1 VDRGVRKRAV
11 VALGYTDTDPGAL
24 LPLDDGVT
32 IAGSS
37 SDHMVLDVT
46 EAEYD
51 FCEGDI
57 VHFRMKYAALLH
69 SMLSPYVAREYRRS
83 QNAVVEMLTREGR
96 LTQSRQTSTED
107 GVGS

>member
-1 VDRGVRKRAV
+1 M

-24 LPLDDGVT
+24 IPLDDGVT

-51 FCEGDI
+51 FCEGDV

-96 LTQSRQTSTED
+96 LTQTRQTSTD
-107 GVGS
+107 GSAGA

>member
-1 VDRGVRKRAV
+1 M
-11 VALGYTDTDPGAL
+11 
-24 LPLDDGVT
+24 T

-37 SDHMVLDVT
+37 SDHVLDVT
-46 EAEYD
+46 DAEHD

-69 SMLSPYVAREYRRS
+69 SMLSPYVAREYRRT

-96 LTQSRQTSTED
+96 LTQARQTRTDDAAGTQEKKE
-107 GVGS
+107 